1 MKLQKRPFERF
12 SGKLALI
19 DSIAASYI
27 KNEEFSPPLLTLVPV
42 KSMNLFTLLTEDSV
56 LPNLEVENKTDAIN
70 ALVNGLKNK
79 VEPEV
84 LETIREKVFERENVM
99 STGVGKGLAIP
110 HCKTKVVEDNY
121 ASFAVLKEP
130 LDFKSIDGEPIR
142 IIFLLI
148 GPEDRHSQHIK
159 LLSRISRLMNSS
171 AFHEKLLNSNTAKAI
186 IEAFK
191 AEEQQYFAN

>member
-12 SGKLALI
+12 SSNLALI

-27 KNEEFSPPLLTLVPV
+27 KNEDFNRPILKLVPI
-42 KSMNLFTLLTEDSV
+42 KSMNLFTLLDEESV
-56 LPNLEVENKTDAIN
+56 LPDLEIVNKTEAIN
-70 ALVNGLKNK
+70 ALVDGLKSK

-84 LETIREKVFERENVM
+84 LEKIREKVFERENVM

-110 HCKTKVVEDNY
+110 HCKTQSVDENY

-130 LDFKSIDGEPIR
+130 LDFKSIDGEPVR
-142 IIFLLI
+142 IIFLLV

-171 AFHEKLLNSNTAKAI
+171 SFHEKLLNSHTAEII

-191 AEEQQYFAN
+191 EEEQKYFAN